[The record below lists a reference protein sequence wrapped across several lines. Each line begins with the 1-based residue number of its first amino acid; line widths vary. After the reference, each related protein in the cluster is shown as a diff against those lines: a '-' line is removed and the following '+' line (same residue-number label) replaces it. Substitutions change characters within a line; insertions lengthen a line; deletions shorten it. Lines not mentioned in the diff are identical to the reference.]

1 MFFFFIDFSFFKTKK
16 IDNPDVIIVS
26 SASPLPIWKAYLWS
40 KRFNSKL
47 IFEVRDIWPLSL
59 MELGQIKKYNPLII
73 LLQITENFAY
83 KVSDYVV
90 SVLPKAFEHM
100 KHHGLEKQRFK
111 YIPNG
116 INLQPLPKK
125 ILQLKMARLKLAMQ
139 GH

>member
-1 MFFFFIDFSFFKTKK
+1 MAFIFNGIRTDKK
-16 IDNPDVIIVS
+16 N
-26 SASPLPIWKAYLWS
+26 
-40 KRFNSKL
+40 
-47 IFEVRDIWPLSL
+47 
-59 MELGQIKKYNPLII
+59 NPLII

-83 KVSDYVV
+83 KVSDYVA